1 MAWHYSHD
9 GSKLKPPY
17 LIAVA
22 LLLGLL
28 ASFGA
33 ARWISGRTSSGPLVV
48 VAASTLNPG
57 HAIALKDLQEI
68 NWPTDTIPSGTFSSR
83 DKLIGRVLRQA
94 VHPNELIMT
103 TDLAAEGS
111 RGGLAATIEPGKRAI
126 TVRVNDV
133 IAVAGFAFPGS
144 YVDVLVSAK
153 NLKNEQFSKIV
164 LSRVKILA
172 IAQDTSSDPTKPKVV
187 NAVTLE
193 LTPGEAEALDLARS
207 VGTLSLVLRNEMD
220 NLPVSATGALLEE
233 LMQGTSV
240 QRDNSLSVPS
250 INHNVAI
257 EQKKSTAPTPPKK
270 MIEMRGT
277 ASKETILGGSIENN

>member
-1 MAWHYSHD
+1 M
-9 GSKLKPPY
+9 
-17 LIAVA
+17 
-22 LLLGLL
+22 GLL

-33 ARWISGRTSSGPLVV
+33 SRWLSGRTSSGPSVI
-48 VAASTLNPG
+48 VAAHTLNPG
-57 HAIALKDLQEI
+57 QALASKDLQEI
-68 NWPTDTIPSGTFSSR
+68 SWPTATIPSGTFGSR
-83 DKLIGRVLRQA
+83 DKLIGRVVRQA
-94 VHPNELIMT
+94 VHPNELIMG
-103 TDLAAEGS
+103 TDLAAEGA
-111 RGGLAATIEPGKRAI
+111 RGGLASTIEPGKRAI

-153 NLKNEQFSKIV
+153 NLKGEQFSKIV
-164 LSRVKILA
+164 LNRVKILA

-193 LTPGEAEALDLARS
+193 LTPEEAEALDLARS

-220 NLPVSATGALLEE
+220 NLPVSASGALLEE

-240 QRDNSLSVPS
+240 RREAGSSVS
-250 INHNVAI
+250 SASQTSNT
-257 EQKKSTAPTPPKK
+257 EQKSTTVSTPPRK

-277 ASKETILGGSIENN
+277 SSKETMLGESSESN

>member
-1 MAWHYSHD
+1 M
-9 GSKLKPPY
+9 KPPY

-22 LLLGLL
+22 LLIGLL

-33 ARWISGRTSSGPLVV
+33 ARWISGRTSPGPIVV
-48 VAASTLNPG
+48 SAAHTLTPG
-57 HAIALKDLQEI
+57 QAIALKDLQEI
-68 NWPTDTIPSGTFSSR
+68 NWPTSNTPSGTFSSR
-83 DKLIGRVLRQA
+83 EKLIGRVVRQA
-94 VHPNELIMT
+94 VHPNELIMA
-103 TDLAAEGS
+103 TDLAAEGA
-111 RGGLAATIEPGKRAI
+111 RGGLASTIEPGKRAI

-153 NLKNEQFSKIV
+153 NQKGEQFSKIV
-164 LSRVKILA
+164 LSRIKILA
-172 IAQDTSSDPTKPKVV
+172 IAQDTSADPTKPKVV

-193 LTPGEAEALDLARS
+193 LTPEEAEALDLARS

-233 LMQGTSV
+233 LMQGTSIR
-240 QRDNSLSVPS
+240 RDNGSPPS
-250 INHNVAI
+250 SASKDSNVDQKISAI
-257 EQKKSTAPTPPKK
+257 PTRPNK

-277 ASKETILGGSIENN
+277 SSKETMLGGPSESN